1 MRECSLLGC
10 VLLVTAVDAALLEG
24 SLGPRHGHSVVSF
37 DTTRARS
44 SIPSQLRRRQHGGG
58 DVTVGVQ
65 NGLLEV
71 ANPVAQYFVNLT
83 IGTPTQMV
91 TVQLDTGSND
101 LVLNSAKSAFCE
113 EQPSVCAGATYSA
126 NSSSTYQYLSS
137 NASLGYGGGDLTSGD
152 YAMDTVRFGDTS
164 LNDVQ
169 MVLSYNTT
177 TPDSIWGLSYSAG
190 EQGTYKGENQY
201 PSISEL
207 MVSSGAIQS
216 NAYSLWL
223 NTQNS
228 TTGSLIFGGVN
239 KGKYS
244 GPLNT
249 IPIENNPNYTTPSGF
264 IVTVTGIG
272 LTLSADSRTN
282 AKANTSIPLVTKRA
296 DPFLIDSGTYNIEL
310 PLAHLQPILTALG
323 AEYEA
328 ASEYAMV
335 PCSMTSNTSTID
347 FEFTSFSISIPLT
360 ELIFPQDFLAYDN
373 YIPTLRDGKTPACL
387 LGMQPS
393 GEDMILGDTFMRSA
407 YMVFDLDNNEISL
420 AQANVG
426 AQADDIVEITSGK
439 NSVPGAT
446 RVVNPVRAFENE
458 TAVANYD
465 VPATGTWS
473 FYETVSTTVSATGAP
488 KVAGT
493 TGIAPTGTGKVT
505 AASSTA
511 TSTATATGSAA
522 AAATAATAATSKAMA
537 SRLNGHF
544 LKACLVAIVGLAC
557 LL

>member
-1 MRECSLLGC
+1 MRNLSLLGY
-10 VLLVTAVDAALLEG
+10 VLCLTAVDAALLDG
-24 SLGPRHGHSVVSF
+24 FLGPRHGHAVVSF

-44 SIPSQLRRRQHGGG
+44 PIPSQLRRRQPSSNAI
-58 DVTVGVQ
+58 TVGVQ
-65 NGLLEV
+65 NGLE
-71 ANPVAQYFVNLT
+71 AATPIAQYFVNLT
-83 IGTPTQMV
+83 IGTPSQTV

-113 EQPSVCAGATYSA
+113 QQPSVCAGATYTA
-126 NSSSTYQYLSS
+126 NDSSTYRYLSS
-137 NASLGYGGGDLTSGD
+137 NASLGYGGGDLTNGD
-152 YAMDTVRFGDTS
+152 YVTDTIHFGGTT
-164 LNDVQ
+164 LKDVQ
-169 MVLSYNTT
+169 MVISYNTT
-177 TPDSIWGLSYSAG
+177 TADSIWGLSYSAG
-190 EQGTYKGENQY
+190 EQGISSGENQY

-207 MVSSGAIQS
+207 MVSSGVIQS

-223 NTQNS
+223 NSQGS

-244 GPLNT
+244 GSLST
-249 IPIENNPNYTTPSGF
+249 IPIENNPDYTIPSGF

-272 LTLSADSRTN
+272 LTLSADSKTN
-282 AKANTSIPLVTKRA
+282 TKANTSIPLVTKRA

-310 PLAHLQPILTALG
+310 PLEHLQPILTALG

-328 ASEYAMV
+328 ASDYAMV
-335 PCSMTSNTSTID
+335 PCSMTTNTSTID
-347 FEFTSFSISIPLT
+347 FVFTSFSISVPLT

-387 LGMQPS
+387 LGIQPS

-407 YMVFDLDNNEISL
+407 YMVFDLDNNEVSL
-420 AQANVG
+420 AQAIVG
-426 AQADDIVEITSGK
+426 SQVAQVDDIVEITSGK

-446 RVVNPVRAFENE
+446 RVVNPVRAFGNE
-458 TAVANYD
+458 TAIANYD

-473 FYETVSTTVSATGAP
+473 YYETVSSTVSATGAP

-505 AASSTA
+505 ATATASSTA
-511 TSTATATGSAA
+511 TTTATGTGSAA
-522 AAATAATAATSKAMA
+522 AAATSKAVATS
-537 SRLNGHF
+537 LDGH
-544 LKACLVAIVGLAC
+544 LSKACMVAILGLAC
-557 LL
+557 LV